1 SELDPTVRAR
11 VLAWLAGR
19 GQVLFTTADA
29 VAAAGAA
36 GVAWDVRHGEVEA
49 LAAPRG
55 AMVAGGV
62 A

>member
-1 SELDPTVRAR
+1 
-11 VLAWLAGR
+11 
-19 GQVLFTTADA
+19 VLFTTADA

-49 LAAPRG
+49 LDAPRG